1 MSKKD
6 KVIEESKNIESS
18 PIDNLTIQ
26 LKDFREKAE
35 YYKAMAL
42 KAEGALEI
50 LAQLE
55 KEKGE
60 AK

>member
-18 PIDNLTIQ
+18 PIDNSTIQ